1 MGKYFFIASSM
12 TVFLTLN
19 ALIFY
24 FPGAVEGVTGLNTD
38 SLQEDTNVSTS
49 VDSNVSETSALD
61 QAGNIAAIYSQP
73 ETSNRILGAILTIY
87 LMLLGLLLV
96 DIVWVG

>member
-1 MGKYFFIASSM
+1 MGKYFFIASSI
-12 TVFLTLN
+12 TVFLALN
-19 ALIFY
+19 ASIYY
-24 FPGAVEGVTGLNTD
+24 FPGAVEGISGLDTS

-49 VDSNVSETSALD
+49 VDSNVSESSALD
-61 QAGNIAAIYSQP
+61 QASTLASIYTEP

-87 LMLLGLLLV
+87 LALLALLIV